1 MTVYLY
7 DSKGA
12 FVAFRIEYDG
22 RYLFDPDGEWIG
34 WFPWS
39 NDDVATRDGAYL
51 GTVVEDRLL
60 WRIEQRH
67 HVDPGYPGAPRFP
80 GRASYPGNAG
90 YFGSVEGFTDVPHHL
105 LAPRHAYGTPLAS

>member
-1 MTVYLY
+1 MTEYLY

-34 WFPWS
+34 WFPWP
-39 NDDVATRDGAYL
+39 NDDVATRDGSYL
-51 GTVVEDRLL
+51 GTVIEDRLL

-105 LAPRHAYGTPLAS
+105 LAPRHAYGTSLAS